1 MPTVDAIDGL
11 RVVIYFNGH
20 RPAHVHVI
28 GDGCEACRLNCPT
41 GSPEL
46 RENYG
51 LRQASFQ
58 RLRQLS
64 HEFMRGMEE
73 DSWFTVRKK
82 SRQLMNG
89 LLPVWEG
96 QPRWRRRVT
105 TRRTGRVVIDL
116 SSGLSIA
123 FKPQDAQ
130 GFEHAEPEQLRKI
143 EISPSGLGLHFPV
156 IDADIY
162 LPALLEGFL
171 GSRRWMAARLGKVG
185 GRVKSHTKTACGSRE
200 R

>member
-1 MPTVDAIDGL
+1 MVYRKEEIEAANERAAARLGRTATVAAARYD
-11 RVVIYFNGH
+11 
-20 RPAHVHVI
+20 
-28 GDGCEACRLNCPT
+28 
-41 GSPEL
+41 
-46 RENYG
+46 
-51 LRQASFQ
+51 
-58 RLRQLS
+58 
-64 HEFMRGMEE
+64 
-73 DSWFTVRKK
+73 
-82 SRQLMNG
+82 
-89 LLPVWEG
+89 
-96 QPRWRRRVT
+96 
-105 TRRTGRVVIDL
+105 RRTGRVVIDL

-185 GRVKSHTKTACGSRE
+185 GSVKSHTKTAAVRANGNLGGRP
-200 R
+200 RKVHHVTADMA